1 MVTPPSHR
9 HALGMSIWLG
19 LNRSCPGVG
28 WPLGVRPGAGTP
40 LMQCCSGLS
49 ESLQGFELYEKMT
62 LPLVL
67 ALLGLGA

>member
-9 HALGMSIWLG
+9 HTLGMTIWLG

-49 ESLQGFELYEKMT
+49 ESL
-62 LPLVL
+62 
-67 ALLGLGA
+67 